1 LHGSSAAALQLPVK
15 ILLYYKY
22 ALHGR
27 VAHQTPGLRHITH
40 RARGKPGRVG
50 KVGRKAQG
58 MLPAALVQHAQA
70 QYARI
75 QRDAVAKE
83 QQKDKRQNPGHQ
95 IGRRIAH
102 NLLKFFAHQGKQLA

>member
-1 LHGSSAAALQLPVK
+1 MLKIRALRTRLYEHRFELLMLSLWCVFVLNILFPDNIYRGYAQAIYLPIQLLAA
-15 ILLYYKY
+15 
-22 ALHGR
+22 
-27 VAHQTPGLRHITH
+27 
-40 RARGKPGRVG
+40 
-50 KVGRKAQG
+50 

-102 NLLKFFAHQGKQLA
+102 NLLKFFAHQGKQLS